1 MGRICFADKGW
12 EEYKYWQTHDRKTL
26 KKINDL
32 LASIGRDGAMKG
44 VGKLEKLKHRVN
56 EYSRRIDE
64 ANRLVYE
71 MGEDLIT
78 VLSCKGHYED

>member
-64 ANRLVYE
+64 VIVYLLMIVGKMLLVKRL
-71 MGEDLIT
+71 MM
-78 VLSCKGHYED
+78 